1 MAITA
6 LLNSLREKRESRG
19 NFFFPVSF
27 LLGKACEA
35 ELGGGGSEFLL
46 FCNKKRKSVKKRN
59 KGEKVENL
67 SRTLET

>member
-35 ELGGGGSEFLL
+35 ELGGGGLNFS
-46 FCNKKRKSVKKRN
+46 
-59 KGEKVENL
+59 
-67 SRTLET
+67 LEVRILPVFG